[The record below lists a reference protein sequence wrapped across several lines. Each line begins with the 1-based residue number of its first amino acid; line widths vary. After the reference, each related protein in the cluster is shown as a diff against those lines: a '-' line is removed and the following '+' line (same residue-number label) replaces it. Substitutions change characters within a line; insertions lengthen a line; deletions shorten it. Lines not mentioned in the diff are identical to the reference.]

1 MSFRKKFLPF
11 LLIVGLVFAGVL
23 GVSST
28 EAFAMGSKGSSNLKF
43 QTDANNYSKNATSI
57 VVTGVSPTSNGVLVM
72 LYKKGN
78 NTPIKQIETFKYGNY
93 KVSFS
98 LKGLSAGKYDVHVDT
113 YWGPQR
119 YHSELT
125 NYLNVQR

>member
-1 MSFRKKFLPF
+1 MSLSKRALSC
-11 LLIVGLVFAGVL
+11 LLIVTFILVGVFSL
-23 GVSST
+23 SST

-57 VVTGVSPTSNGVLVM
+57 VVTGFSPNSNGVLVM

-78 NTPIKQIETFKYGNY
+78 NTPIKQIETFNYGNY
-93 KVSFS
+93 KVSFL
-98 LKGLSAGKYDVHVDT
+98 LKGLSAGKYDIHVDT

-125 NYLNVQR
+125 NYLNVAR

>member
-1 MSFRKKFLPF
+1 MIIGF
-11 LLIVGLVFAGVL
+11 VFAGVL
-23 GVSST
+23 GVST
-28 EAFAMGSKGSSNLKF
+28 TKAFAMGSKGSSNLKF

-57 VVTGVSPTSNGVLVM
+57 VVTGVSPNSNGVLVM

-78 NTPIKQIETFKYGNY
+78 NTPVKEVETFTRGNY
-93 KVSFS
+93 RISFS

-113 YWGPQR
+113 YWGAISYR
-119 YHSELT
+119 SELT